1 MAKPEMY
8 RTKAG
13 ERRFQVAAPVP
24 EEVYQGLRKLAFDE
38 QTTLAAQVRKA
49 VTDYVTTRQPP
60 SRRIK

>member
-24 EEVYQGLRKLAFDE
+24 EDVYEALRKLAYDE

-49 VTDYVTTRQPP
+49 VTVYVTTRQPP
-60 SRRIK
+60 SRRIR